1 MSELNISTSVMEM
14 IFSAVEEGI
23 QSLKVGQGLAPF
35 VLLLTKG
42 GVVLQRFSDEDVSIA
57 IEQAQKAVADT
68 DENTLAYAIVYDGQL
83 EIEGKDIDALMVEAG
98 EHDLETGWHF
108 VQRYQ
113 AKIGENPLS
122 TIGNLAYLGTGK
134 NHLTGE

>member
-23 QSLKVGQGLAPF
+23 EALKAGQGLIPF
-35 VLLLTKG
+35 ALLLTKA
-42 GVVLQRFSDEDVSIA
+42 GVVLQRFSDKDVSIA
-57 IEQAQKAVADT
+57 IERAQEAVADT
-68 DENTLAYAIVYDGQL
+68 DENTLAYAIVYDGQF

-98 EHDLETGWHF
+98 ERDQENGWRF

-113 AKIGENPLS
+113 AKIDDTPLY
-122 TIGNLAYLGTGK
+122 TIGNLAYLGTGD
-134 NHLTGE
+134 NHLA